1 MEISQRN
8 VDIDM
13 DVNLVIF
20 GATGD
25 LMHEKLIPA
34 VNALL
39 VHDQIGSQS
48 QIIAVGRREL
58 TTEEYK
64 AEACKKLP
72 ENFESKLIWGH
83 LTYVYIDFHDPMS
96 YEKIYQAIT
105 NHTLDKVFYLATPP
119 TLFPIIAWGLHE
131 SDLIEKGNAHHRIVF
146 EKPYGVDLDHS
157 EEINQD
163 MYIYFKE
170 AQIYRIDHYL
180 GKEMIQALFAVR
192 FANKMFEHIWNHES
206 IDSVYIIAK
215 ESINVKTRGPYYDKV
230 GALKDMVQSH
240 LLQMAALVAM
250 DEPKSM
256 NADDIRDEKVKVLK
270 DFHIPTESI
279 VFGQY
284 EGYNQTEGIDPNT
297 QTETAVYFHASLNSE
312 RFKNTKFHFITGKSL
327 SEKRSEIVIKFKP
340 HSKEK
345 AFFNETVL
353 FPNELRIKVAPV
365 EGVSIQFNVKK
376 PGLENEI
383 IPKNLDYYH
392 HEDATGNIPEA
403 YEKLLHE
410 VCLGSPTLFTRWD
423 EIYTSWKIIDH
434 IKAHAKTPLPYK
446 DSQTFE
452 ALLEAKNL
460 EVDRDLRRINGH
472 HF

>member
-1 MEISQRN
+1 MN
-8 VDIDM
+8 T
-13 DVNLVIF
+13 NLIIF

-39 VHDQIGSQS
+39 VHEHIGPES
-48 QIIAVGRREL
+48 QIIAVGRRAY
-58 TTEEYK
+58 TQEEYK
-64 AEACKKLP
+64 IEALKKLP
-72 ENFESKLIWGH
+72 DNYDSKIIWDH
-83 LTYVYIDFHDPMS
+83 LTYVAIDFHDPLS
-96 YEKIYQAIT
+96 YESIFQAIN
-105 NHTLDKVFYLATPP
+105 NHDLDKVYYLATPP

-146 EKPYGVDLDHS
+146 EKPYGVDLNHS

-170 AQIYRIDHYL
+170 SQIYRIDHYL
-180 GKEMIQALFAVR
+180 GKEMIQSLFAVR
-192 FANKMFEHIWNHES
+192 FANKMFEHIWNSES
-206 IDSVYIIAK
+206 IESVYIIAK
-215 ESINVKTRGPYYDKV
+215 EAINVKTRGPYYDRV

-256 NADDIRDEKVKVLK
+256 DADDIRDEKVKVLK
-270 DFHIPTESI
+270 NFDVSTDSI

-284 EGYNQTEGIDPNT
+284 DGYNETEDIDPAT
-297 QTETAVYFHASLNSE
+297 QTETAVYFHACLNNE
-312 RFKNTKFHFITGKSL
+312 RFKDTKFHFMTGKSL

-345 AFFNETVL
+345 AFFKDAVL

-376 PGLENEI
+376 PGLETEI

-410 VCLGSPTLFTRWD
+410 VILGSPTLFTRWD
-423 EIYTSWKIIDH
+423 EIYTSWNIIDR
-434 IKAHAKTPLPYK
+434 IKANAKAPLSYK
-446 DSQTFE
+446 DSASFE
-452 ALLEAKNL
+452 ALLEAQNL

>member
-1 MEISQRN
+1 
-8 VDIDM
+8 M
-13 DVNLVIF
+13 DANLIIF

-39 VHDQIGSQS
+39 VHEQLGPHS
-48 QIIAVGRREL
+48 QIIAVGRRPYSN
-58 TTEEYK
+58 EEYK
-64 AEACKKLP
+64 SEACKKLP
-72 ENFESKLIWGH
+72 EGFDSKLIWDH
-83 LTYVYIDFHDPMS
+83 LTYVFIDFHDPLS
-96 YEKIYQAIT
+96 YEKIYALID
-105 NHTLDKVFYLATPP
+105 NHDLDKVYYLATPP

-131 SDLIEKGNAHHRIVF
+131 SDLIEKGNPHHRIVF
-146 EKPYGVDLDHS
+146 EKPYGEDLNHS
-157 EEINQD
+157 EDINQD
-163 MYIYFKE
+163 MYIYFHE
-170 AQIYRIDHYL
+170 SQIYRIDHYL

-192 FANKMFEHIWNHES
+192 FANKMFEHIWNDDS
-206 IDSVYIIAK
+206 IESVYIIAK
-215 ESINVKTRGPYYDKV
+215 ESINVKTRGPYYDRV

-256 NADDIRDEKVKVLK
+256 HADDIRDEKVKVLK
-270 DFHIPTESI
+270 DFDIKTESI

-284 EGYNQTEGIDPNT
+284 EGYNQTEGIDPST
-297 QTETAVYFHASLNSE
+297 QTETAVYFHACLNSK
-312 RFKNTKFHFITGKSL
+312 RFKDTKFHFLTGKSL

-345 AFFNETVL
+345 EFFNDAVL

-365 EGVSIQFNVKK
+365 EGVSIQFNVKR
-376 PGLENEI
+376 PGLEDDI
-383 IPKNLDYYH
+383 IPKNLDYIH

-423 EIYTSWKIIDH
+423 EIYSSWKIIDF
-434 IKAHAKTPLPYK
+434 IKANAKAPLAYK
-446 DSQTFE
+446 DSATFE
-452 ALLEAKNL
+452 ALLEAKKL
-460 EVDRDLRRINGH
+460 EVDRDLRRIHGH
-472 HF
+472 SL